1 MSEERIPAYMMVW
14 RPDIGEFGAFV
25 PVRGV
30 ARVVASKYEAGLGY
44 LLEPAVLGSTPFER
58 MFWAVLQNGWSQ
70 LRESEHATYP
80 TSEHFRK
87 RALIKAGFYRMSEAV
102 FDTPADAARAGAI
115 AQMDDEYSV
124 VLVKGEVMRRFTAMS
139 MKVRNKKDRDNF
151 RTMADAVLA
160 LLADKIGVTVD
171 DLIKSSQKDDH

>member
-1 MSEERIPAYMMVW
+1 MKGALKLFRCVW
-14 RPDIGEFGAFV
+14 RDGALIPEPRFARWCDDQFGEGEVVQLDRHEDRSTNSHNHYFAALKTCWENLPDIEVQERFPTV
-25 PVRGV
+25 
-30 ARVVASKYEAGLGY
+30 EA
-44 LLEPAVLGSTPFER
+44 
-58 MFWAVLQNGWSQ
+58 M
-70 LRESEHATYP
+70 
-80 TSEHFRK
+80 RK
-87 RALIKAGFYRMSEAV
+87 WALIKAGFYRMSEAV